1 MKLSDESAKIRA
13 YEAAYEPTRL
23 ILIIN
28 QENSE
33 FESEVGKN
41 NSVKTCDQFTVP
53 KLLCHML

>member
-13 YEAAYEPTRL
+13 FEAAYEPTRL

-33 FESEVGKN
+33 FESEFWKN
-41 NSVKTCDQFTVP
+41 NSMKTCDQWTVP